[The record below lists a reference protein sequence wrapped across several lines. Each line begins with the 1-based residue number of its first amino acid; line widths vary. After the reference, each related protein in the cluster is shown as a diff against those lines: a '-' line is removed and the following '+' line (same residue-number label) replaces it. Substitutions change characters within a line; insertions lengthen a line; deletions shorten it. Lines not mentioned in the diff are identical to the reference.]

1 MVDVERIVDAPPDRV
16 YRMWSDPDAMSQWLC
31 YQVRGSLLPGARSVL
46 VFPRFQIEI
55 DVLEAEPD
63 RLFRVRWLHPGDLG
77 LATEV
82 AVDIK
87 PKGWGSV
94 MTLRD
99 GPYDTAVEAVLD
111 EYARAIEI
119 WSVSLTQL
127 RAMVDYSVDLRK
139 VR

>member
-1 MVDVERIVDAPPDRV
+1 
-16 YRMWSDPDAMSQWLC
+16 
-31 YQVRGSLLPGARSVL
+31 
-46 VFPRFQIEI
+46 
-55 DVLEAEPD
+55 
-63 RLFRVRWLHPGDLG
+63 
-77 LATEV
+77 
-82 AVDIK
+82 
-87 PKGWGSV
+87 